1 MSQEEFT
8 PRSNTTLR
16 RIELTL
22 ISNLSQL
29 DIQLQRLS
37 ETQEQL
43 IITTD
48 YLQQSSDPLI
58 VLSSIGFTDSY
69 LARQRTEISAATDA
83 IREIIRL
90 LRELQLTEFSTGAA
104 SSLTL
109 APTDATVA
117 AATSSALIDS
127 DTSSAPRSFVRNL
140 EIRPIPTVELV
151 PRTVLLEGE
160 EVQEGLYSILQ
171 DLICLKRE
179 VNDPNQQDSREEED
193 SLLYR
198 LI

>member
-8 PRSNTTLR
+8 PRSYTTLR

-22 ISNLSQL
+22 ISSLSQL

-48 YLQQSSDPLI
+48 YLHQSSAPLI

-69 LARQRTEISAATDA
+69 LARQRTEISVATDS

-90 LRELQLTEFSTGAA
+90 LRELQLTEFSTRAA

-117 AATSSALIDS
+117 ADTSSALRDL

-140 EIRPIPTVELV
+140 EIRPTPTVELV
-151 PRTVLLEGE
+151 LRTVLLEEE
-160 EVQEGLYSILQ
+160 EVQEAT
-171 DLICLKRE
+171 
-179 VNDPNQQDSREEED
+179 
-193 SLLYR
+193 
-198 LI
+198 

>member
-8 PRSNTTLR
+8 PRSNDTLR

-22 ISNLSQL
+22 ISSLNQL

-37 ETQEQL
+37 DTQEQL
-43 IITTD
+43 ILTTD
-48 YLQQSSDPLI
+48 YLQQSSAPLI

-69 LARQRTEISAATDA
+69 LARQRTEISVATDS

-90 LRELQLTEFSTGAA
+90 LRELQLTELSTRAA

-117 AATSSALIDS
+117 ADTSSALRDL

-140 EIRPIPTVELV
+140 EIRPTPTVELV
-151 PRTVLLEGE
+151 PRTVLLEEE
-160 EVQEGLYSILQ
+160 EVQEAT
-171 DLICLKRE
+171 
-179 VNDPNQQDSREEED
+179 
-193 SLLYR
+193 
-198 LI
+198 

>member
-8 PRSNTTLR
+8 PRSNATLR

-22 ISNLSQL
+22 ISSLNQL

-43 IITTD
+43 TLTTD
-48 YLQQSSDPLI
+48 YLQQSSAPLI

-90 LRELQLTEFSTGAA
+90 LRELQLTEFSTA
-104 SSLTL
+104 
-109 APTDATVA
+109 
-117 AATSSALIDS
+117 SSALIDS
-127 DTSSAPRSFVRNL
+127 ATSSAPRSFVRNL

-160 EVQEGLYSILQ
+160 EVQEAT
-171 DLICLKRE
+171 
-179 VNDPNQQDSREEED
+179 
-193 SLLYR
+193 
-198 LI
+198 

>member
-8 PRSNTTLR
+8 PRSNATLR

-22 ISNLSQL
+22 ISSLNQL

-48 YLQQSSDPLI
+48 YLHQSSAPLI
-58 VLSSIGFTDSY
+58 VLSSIGFTDRY
-69 LARQRTEISAATDA
+69 LERQRTEISAATDA
-83 IREIIRL
+83 IREVIRL

-117 AATSSALIDS
+117 ADTSSALRDL

-140 EIRPIPTVELV
+140 EIRPTPTVELV
-151 PRTVLLEGE
+151 LRTVLLEEE
-160 EVQEGLYSILQ
+160 EVQEAT
-171 DLICLKRE
+171 
-179 VNDPNQQDSREEED
+179 
-193 SLLYR
+193 
-198 LI
+198 

>member
-1 MSQEEFT
+1 MRQEEFT
-8 PRSNTTLR
+8 PRSNATLR

-22 ISNLSQL
+22 ISSLNQL

-43 IITTD
+43 ILTTD
-48 YLQQSSDPLI
+48 YLQQSSAPLI
-58 VLSSIGFTDSY
+58 VLSSIGFTDRY
-69 LARQRTEISAATDA
+69 LERQRTEISAATDA
-83 IREIIRL
+83 IREVIRL
-90 LRELQLTEFSTGAA
+90 LRELQLTELSTRAA

-127 DTSSAPRSFVRNL
+127 ATSSAPRSFVRNL
-140 EIRPIPTVELV
+140 KIRPIPTVELV

-160 EVQEGLYSILQ
+160 EVQEAT
-171 DLICLKRE
+171 
-179 VNDPNQQDSREEED
+179 
-193 SLLYR
+193 
-198 LI
+198 

>member
-8 PRSNTTLR
+8 PRSNATLR

-22 ISNLSQL
+22 ISSLNQL
-29 DIQLQRLS
+29 DIQQQRLS
-37 ETQEQL
+37 DTQEQL
-43 IITTD
+43 ILTTD
-48 YLQQSSDPLI
+48 YLQQSSAPLI

-104 SSLTL
+104 SSSTTL
-109 APTDATVA
+109 APSAATVA

-127 DTSSAPRSFVRNL
+127 ATSSAPRSFVRNL

-160 EVQEGLYSILQ
+160 EVQEAT
-171 DLICLKRE
+171 
-179 VNDPNQQDSREEED
+179 
-193 SLLYR
+193 
-198 LI
+198 

>member
-8 PRSNTTLR
+8 PRSNATLR

-22 ISNLSQL
+22 ISSLNQL

-37 ETQEQL
+37 DTQEQL
-43 IITTD
+43 ILTTD
-48 YLQQSSDPLI
+48 YLQQSSAPLI

-127 DTSSAPRSFVRNL
+127 ATSSAPRSFVRNL

-160 EVQEGLYSILQ
+160 EVQEAT
-171 DLICLKRE
+171 
-179 VNDPNQQDSREEED
+179 
-193 SLLYR
+193 
-198 LI
+198 

>member
-8 PRSNTTLR
+8 PRSNATLR

-22 ISNLSQL
+22 ISSLNQL
-29 DIQLQRLS
+29 DIQQQRLS
-37 ETQEQL
+37 DTQEQL
-43 IITTD
+43 ILTTD
-48 YLQQSSDPLI
+48 YLQQSSAPLI

-69 LARQRTEISAATDA
+69 LARQRAEISAATDA

-127 DTSSAPRSFVRNL
+127 ATSSAPRSFVRNL

-160 EVQEGLYSILQ
+160 EVQEAT
-171 DLICLKRE
+171 
-179 VNDPNQQDSREEED
+179 
-193 SLLYR
+193 
-198 LI
+198 

>member
-8 PRSNTTLR
+8 PRSNATLR

-22 ISNLSQL
+22 ISSLNQL

-48 YLQQSSDPLI
+48 YLHQSSAPLI

-69 LARQRTEISAATDA
+69 LARQRTEISVATDS

-90 LRELQLTEFSTGAA
+90 LRELQLTEFSAA
-104 SSLTL
+104 APSSSPIL
-109 APTDATVA
+109 APTAATVV
-117 AATSSALIDS
+117 AATSFSLIDS
-127 DTSSAPRSFVRNL
+127 ATSSAPRSFVRNL
-140 EIRPIPTVELV
+140 EIRPTPTVELV

-160 EVQEGLYSILQ
+160 EVQEAT
-171 DLICLKRE
+171 
-179 VNDPNQQDSREEED
+179 
-193 SLLYR
+193 
-198 LI
+198 